1 MDKFYL
7 LPFVFLLFLERFFL
21 LATLDT
27 SSIGVFSIFAGI
39 FLLSFLV
46 RECWQDAMFPYISK
60 YLPDWKQV
68 RKILGMGCW
77 VYGVTACCICVLGIC
92 FLPLLSVFFPYFSDY
107 HWVYLLFILRSAV
120 LFCFSTRHCMLP
132 AKKYG
137 KYRFL
142 WESISLLA
150 GGVLL
155 YITESLEAYLM
166 VSIFATLAMN
176 LHLSFLAGKRYPYIL
191 RIRPVSSAKL
201 LFARSYIWYL
211 LEDLPFFC
219 PCF

>member
-68 RKILGMGCW
+68 RKILGMGSW

-92 FLPLLSVFFPYFSDY
+92 
-107 HWVYLLFILRSAV
+107 
-120 LFCFSTRHCMLP
+120 
-132 AKKYG
+132 
-137 KYRFL
+137 
-142 WESISLLA
+142 WES
-150 GGVLL
+150 
-155 YITESLEAYLM
+155 
-166 VSIFATLAMN
+166 VSF
-176 LHLSFLAGKRYPYIL
+176 RY
-191 RIRPVSSAKL
+191 
-201 LFARSYIWYL
+201 
-211 LEDLPFFC
+211 C
-219 PCF
+219 PCFSRTFQITVGYICFLSSEVQYCFAFLPDILEELQNKSFENWVSCPVFSFKKFKFVYI

>member
-21 LATLDT
+21 LSTLDT

-60 YLPDWKQV
+60 YLPDWKQI
-68 RKILGMGCW
+68 RKILGMGSW
-77 VYGVTACCICVLGIC
+77 AYGVTACCICVLGTC
-92 FLPLLSVFFPYFSDY
+92 FLPVLSVFFPYFSDY

-132 AKKYG
+132 EKNMETTCFCG
-137 KYRFL
+137 K
-142 WESISLLA
+142 
-150 GGVLL
+150 
-155 YITESLEAYLM
+155 
-166 VSIFATLAMN
+166 VSA
-176 LHLSFLAGKRYPYIL
+176 
-191 RIRPVSSAKL
+191 
-201 LFARSYIWYL
+201 
-211 LEDLPFFC
+211 C
-219 PCF
+219 